1 MQKFIWRKQVSVIM
15 KNECK
20 KCGECCKGTMGPLV
34 FPSDI
39 EPICSFLKIP
49 HENFYSLYC
58 QKHIL
63 SLKSKEIRVFSIK
76 RTEYGCVFLNDC
88 LCNIYQVRPYQCR
101 MAPYNFLSGNRLWK
115 HMKCLDE
122 IRLTNSDSSK
132 WDREIFKE
140 LLEKEYQ

>member
-20 KCGECCKGTMGPLV
+20 KCGECCKGTMGP
-34 FPSDI
+34 
-39 EPICSFLKIP
+39 

-63 SLKSKEIRVFSIK
+63 SLKSKEIRVFFIK

-88 LCNIYQVRPYQCR
+88 LCNIYQIRPYQCR

-132 WDREIFKE
+132 LDREIFKE

>member
-1 MQKFIWRKQVSVIM
+1 M

-63 SLKSKEIRVFSIK
+63 SLKSKEIRVFFIK

-88 LCNIYQVRPYQCR
+88 LCNIYQIRPYQCR
-101 MAPYNFLSGNRLWK
+101 MAPHNFLSGNRLWK

-122 IRLTNSDSSK
+122 IRLRHVKTNDKMLKSD
-132 WDREIFKE
+132 
-140 LLEKEYQ
+140 